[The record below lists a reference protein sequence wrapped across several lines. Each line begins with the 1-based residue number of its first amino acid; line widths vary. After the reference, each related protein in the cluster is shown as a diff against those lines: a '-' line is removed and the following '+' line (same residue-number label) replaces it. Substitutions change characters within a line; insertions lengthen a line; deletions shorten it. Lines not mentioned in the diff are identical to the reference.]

1 MRARFSSPRA
11 GSRCIRPCA
20 WTSGETYPYGFGWSV
35 DTRAG
40 APLYSHGGSWQGFK
54 AVHRAIPGRGLTI
67 ILFANLAD
75 TDTGKL
81 VDGVATIIDPSLAR
95 AARGVAGYA
104 IAPSEEGNPCQQGI
118 IGGQRAVIETAGAM
132 RAAGRAFSLVLVART
147 EGSTYRKPG
156 AFALVGADGVHVG
169 VISGGCLESGVETL
183 AREALRAGAPRLKVF
198 DTRSD
203 DDLVFGSGSGCRGR
217 MHVLALPTTSAAS
230 REHAR
235 CDHRLRA
242 RARRPITLALDA
254 LAPGLLDGGEVTIRP
269 APQVLVLGAGPEA
282 PPLVRIGQTLGWYC
296 IVADAREGLLA
307 PERIGH
313 VDRVLPR
320 RPAAALR
327 ELSGERFDAALVMT
341 HVADADLE
349 ALRALARRGRAVR
362 GTPGAAG
369 ASRRVAGAVGRV
381 GA

>member
-1 MRARFSSPRA
+1 VSAR
-11 GSRCIRPCA
+11 I
-20 WTSGETYPYGFGWSV
+20 V
-35 DTRAG
+35 
-40 APLYSHGGSWQGFK
+40 
-54 AVHRAIPGRGLTI
+54 
-67 ILFANLAD
+67 
-75 TDTGKL
+75 
-81 VDGVATIIDPSLAR
+81 
-95 AARGVAGYA
+95 
-104 IAPSEEGNPCQQGI
+104 
-118 IGGQRAVIETAGAM
+118 GGQRAVIETAGAM

-147 EGSTYRKPG
+147 EGSTYRKSG
-156 AFALVGADGVHVG
+156 AVALVGADGAHVG

-217 MHVLALPTTSAAS
+217 MHVLALPGTAAAS
-230 REHAR
+230 RALV
-235 CDHRLRA
+235 DA
-242 RARRPITLALDA
+242 IIDAGGARRPITLALDA

-307 PERIGH
+307 PERIGR

-349 ALRALARRGRAVR
+349 ALRALAVAQVPYVGLLGPPARRDELLARLDASERDALRAR
-362 GTPGAAG
+362 LRAPLGLPLGGEGPEAIALAIAAELQKIVNS
-369 ASRRVAGAVGRV
+369 A
-381 GA
+381 

>member
-1 MRARFSSPRA
+1 MA
-11 GSRCIRPCA
+11 
-20 WTSGETYPYGFGWSV
+20 
-35 DTRAG
+35 
-40 APLYSHGGSWQGFK
+40 QG
-54 AVHRAIPGRGLTI
+54 
-67 ILFANLAD
+67 
-75 TDTGKL
+75 
-81 VDGVATIIDPSLAR
+81 
-95 AARGVAGYA
+95 
-104 IAPSEEGNPCQQGI
+104 
-118 IGGQRAVIETAGAM
+118 IGGQRAVIETASAM
-132 RAAGRAFSLVLVART
+132 RADGHAFALVLVVRS

-156 AFALVGADGVHVG
+156 ALALVGENGVHVG

-217 MHVLALPTTSAAS
+217 MHVLALPGTAAAS
-230 REHAR
+230 RDLVDAII
-235 CDHRLRA
+235 DA
-242 RARRPITLALDA
+242 GGARRPITLALDA

-313 VDRVLPR
+313 VDRVLAR

-327 ELSGERFDAALVMT
+327 ELSDERFDAALVMT

-349 ALRALARRGRAVR
+349 ALRSLAVAEVPYVGLLGPPARRDELLARLDASERDALRARLRAPLGLALGGDGPEAIALAI
-362 GTPGAAG
+362 AAELQKVVNS
-369 ASRRVAGAVGRV
+369 A
-381 GA
+381 

>member
-1 MRARFSSPRA
+1 MSA
-11 GSRCIRPCA
+11 GI
-20 WTSGETYPYGFGWSV
+20 V
-35 DTRAG
+35 
-40 APLYSHGGSWQGFK
+40 
-54 AVHRAIPGRGLTI
+54 
-67 ILFANLAD
+67 
-75 TDTGKL
+75 
-81 VDGVATIIDPSLAR
+81 
-95 AARGVAGYA
+95 
-104 IAPSEEGNPCQQGI
+104 
-118 IGGQRAVIETAGAM
+118 GGQRAVIETAGAM

-147 EGSTYRKPG
+147 EGSTYRKSG
-156 AFALVGADGVHVG
+156 AVALVGADGAHVG

-183 AREALRAGAPRLKVF
+183 AREALRAGAPKLKVF

-217 MHVLALPTTSAAS
+217 MHVLALPGTAAAS
-230 REHAR
+230 RTLVDAII
-235 CDHRLRA
+235 DA
-242 RARRPITLALDA
+242 GGARRPITLALDA

-269 APQVLVLGAGPEA
+269 APQVLVLGAGPEV

-349 ALRALARRGRAVR
+349 ALRSLAVVEVPYVGLLGPPARRDELLARLDASERDALRARLRAPAGLPLGGDGPEAIALAI
-362 GTPGAAG
+362 AAELQKVVNS
-369 ASRRVAGAVGRV
+369 A
-381 GA
+381 